1 MGRAPKARQCSEN
14 SVRTPCPARGASPTL
29 PFVTLR
35 LALDL
40 QRLPEVCALSPG
52 HLAHCTEAASVM
64 LDKFWSPP
72 PPPTPAMVVSDGSS
86 AFAHLS
92 WTAPDDQQRA
102 SHDNE
107 LEAVEYGACAIAF
120 AAVHAVH
127 GYVVHRRAY
136 HGSRTDYVIRRR
148 GEHEN
153 DFAKLEVSGTA
164 RGDEHQTSARLA
176 AKVRQAQESPMAG
189 PAVAVVVAFKDA
201 VIKIQRG

>member
-1 MGRAPKARQCSEN
+1 MQRKQRSSALSAPGRVAYA
-14 SVRTPCPARGASPTL
+14 L
-29 PFVTLR
+29 LVTLR

-40 QRLPEVCALSPG
+40 QRLSEVCALSPG

-72 PPPTPAMVVSDGSS
+72 PPPTPAVVVSDGSS

-120 AAVHAVH
+120 AAVHALH

-164 RGDEHQTSARLA
+164 RGDEHQTTARLA

-189 PAVAVVVAFKDA
+189 PAVAVVVAFRDA